1 MFKKILLLL
10 MVSVMAV
17 LTFAPMQAA
26 SNLKVLTSSA
36 DVSFPQSINFKVSA
50 QSDAKITEIRLQY
63 IIDMIGFATVINEAY
78 VPIQSSTKVDTE
90 WEWDLTKIGGL
101 PPGTIVRYQWLLKD
115 ANGNS
120 LKTPLTEVKF
130 DDGRYTW
137 KSLIQDKVTIYWYQ
151 GDQTFGQAIM
161 QATQDALTRLAAST
175 GATIKDPIRLY
186 IYANST
192 DLQGSMIFPQDWTG
206 GVAFTSYGCI
216 AIGIS
221 TSNLDWGKGAIAHE
235 LTHLITAQMTLNPYN
250 DIPTWL
256 DEGLAMYNQ
265 GPLDILFVNN
275 LDMAIQEKRLVSV
288 RSLASPFS
296 SYSQISYVDYAESYS
311 IVDYLISNYGKDK
324 MFALLDTFRQGSTYD
339 GALQKVYGFNMDGLN
354 TAWQAT
360 LNK

>member
-1 MFKKILLLL
+1 MFKKILLLM
-10 MVSVMAV
+10 MVLCMTV
-17 LTFAPMQAA
+17 LAFAPVQAA
-26 SNLKVLTSSA
+26 SNLKVLSSSA

-63 IIDMIGFATVINEAY
+63 SIDMLGFAQVVSEAF
-78 VPIQSSTKVDTE
+78 VPIQSSTKVDTQ
-90 WEWDLTKIGGL
+90 WNWDLTKIGGL
-101 PPGTIVRYQWLLKD
+101 PPGTTIRYQWLLKD

-120 LKTPLTEVKF
+120 LKTSLTEVKF

-137 KSLIQDKVTIYWYQ
+137 NSLVQDKVTIYWYQ
-151 GDQTFGQAIM
+151 GNQSFGQTIM
-161 QATQDALTRLAAST
+161 QATQDALTRLATST
-175 GATIKDPIRLY
+175 GATIKEPVRLY
-186 IYANST
+186 IYANSN

-206 GVAFTSYGCI
+206 GVAFPPYGCI

-265 GPLDILFVNN
+265 GPLDSTFVTN
-275 LDMAIQEKRLVSV
+275 LNLAIQENRLVTV
-288 RSLASPFS
+288 RSLSSPFS

-311 IVDYLISNYGKDK
+311 IVSYLISTYGKDK
-324 MFALLDTFRQGSTYD
+324 MFALLNTFRQGSTYD
-339 GALQKVYGFNMDGLN
+339 GALQKVYGLNMDGLN

-360 LNK
+360 LK